1 MLQNGL
7 SENTMAC
14 FKCRWRQQIYG
25 IMDFRLKV
33 FFTVAYRLSF
43 TKAAAE
49 LFISQPAVSKH
60 IQELEEEYK
69 IKLFDRNGS
78 KISLTAG
85 GQLLLKH
92 VKNIF
97 EIYREIYFDMGMLID
112 QQQGTLRLGAS
123 TTISQY
129 IIPPLLARFHQ
140 KMKGIKVNLLNGNT
154 EQIENA
160 LLNKEIEIGI
170 VEGQSKNK
178 SIKYSPFLKD
188 ELVLVC
194 NSMNPLVSKEEITKD
209 DLKSMQFVM
218 REQGSGTLEVIEH
231 ALKPFEIKISQ
242 LSVEMQLGSTESIK
256 SYLMNSDCVAFISIH
271 AIEKELKNNEL
282 VILDVNNMVIERYFY
297 IISLQG
303 KTEALSDLFINN
315 IVANYNLKL

>member
-1 MLQNGL
+1 
-7 SENTMAC
+7 
-14 FKCRWRQQIYG
+14 
-25 IMDFRLKV
+25 MDFRLKV
-33 FFTVAYRLSF
+33 FYTVANRLSF

-49 LFISQPAVSKH
+49 LFITQPAISKH
-60 IQELEEEYK
+60 VQELEEQYK

-78 KISLTAG
+78 KISLTSAG
-85 GQLLLKH
+85 EVLLKH
-92 VKNIF
+92 TKNIF
-97 EIYREIYFDMGMLID
+97 EIYREIDFDMSSLINERT
-112 QQQGTLRLGAS
+112 GILRIGAS

-140 KMKGIKVNLLNGNT
+140 RMENIKVNLLNGNT

-160 LLNKEIEIGI
+160 LINREIEIGI

-178 SIKYSPFLKD
+178 SIKYIEFLKD

-194 NSMNPLVSKEEITKD
+194 KSSNVLAQKGEFTAA
-209 DLKSMQFVM
+209 DLKNMHFLI

-231 ALKPFEIKISQ
+231 ALKPLNIKFSDLII
-242 LSVEMQLGSTESIK
+242 EMQLGSTESIK
-256 SYLMNSDCVAFISIH
+256 SYLLNSDCVAFMSIH

-282 VILDVNNMVIERYFY
+282 TILDVKNLSMERYFY

-303 KTEALSDLFINN
+303 KNDALSDLFIK
-315 IVANYNLKL
+315 IISSYYNLEL